1 MAKLIAQVTNGDPD
15 SSPYAAV
22 PLSIALPV
30 FFVMLSALGTLATW
44 NYSAVHERTMIADAM
59 EIRTRAMVATHERSE
74 ELWREELSR
83 RITVLEDRAT
93 LNEAHWSN
101 VERQV
106 NINTGII
113 EHRYPR

>member
-15 SSPYAAV
+15 ASPYAAV
-22 PLSIALPV
+22 PLSVALPV
-30 FFVMLSALGTLATW
+30 FFVMLSALGALATW
-44 NYSAVHERTMIADAM
+44 NYSAAHERSMIAEAI
-59 EIRTRAMVATHERSE
+59 ETRTRSMVAEHERSE
-74 ELWREELSR
+74 SLWREELQR
-83 RITVLEDRAT
+83 RISVLEDRLST
-93 LNEAHWSN
+93 NESHWSN